1 MKTNSIKYDFTSK
14 QGYSSV
20 HRGPQIFKEKSAGLC
35 EKNNADKSVTF
46 SGGLTRMSEAAANCF
61 NINPLNAASSSRG
74 GLFKKK
80 WFDSFLRYAD
90 AHNIGCSALMSLI
103 LAGALRPATIMALPG
118 KKDKED
124 KIYASG
130 HSIASGI
137 IGFGFSTL
145 LTTPLDIAVK
155 KLFEDA
161 KEKLPIPKEGIPK
174 GAKRSDYT
182 KFNMGILN
190 KKYLRLAELKKMAA
204 EATTEAEKK
213 AIKQQINALEL
224 SMKNIAEWVIAVPR
238 AMLTIALI
246 PLVLKYVFGLEKKKK
261 PAAPAQQEQQNLS
274 KAVQDEAVRHF
285 MQNKNINDFKGG
297 NK

>member
-1 MKTNSIKYDFTSK
+1 MKTNSIKYDFTRK

-35 EKNNADKSVTF
+35 EKNNAEKSVTF

-61 NINPLNAASSSRG
+61 NINPLNVGSSSRG

-80 WFDSFLRYAD
+80 WFDSFLRYAN
-90 AHNIGCSALMSLI
+90 AHNIGCSALMALI
-103 LAGALRPATIMALPG
+103 LAGGLRPVTIMALPG

-174 GAKRSDYT
+174 GAKHSDYT

>member
-1 MKTNSIKYDFTSK
+1 MKTNSIKYDFTRK

-35 EKNNADKSVTF
+35 EKNNAEKSVTF

-61 NINPLNAASSSRG
+61 NINPLNVGSSSRG

-80 WFDSFLRYAD
+80 WFDSFLRYAN
-90 AHNIGCSALMSLI
+90 AHNIGCSALMALI
-103 LAGALRPATIMALPG
+103 LAGGLRPVTIMALPG

-174 GAKRSDYT
+174 GAKHSDYT

-190 KKYLRLAELKKMAA
+190 KKYLRLAELKKIAA

>member
-1 MKTNSIKYDFTSK
+1 M
-14 QGYSSV
+14 
-20 HRGPQIFKEKSAGLC
+20 
-35 EKNNADKSVTF
+35 
-46 SGGLTRMSEAAANCF
+46 
-61 NINPLNAASSSRG
+61 
-74 GLFKKK
+74 
-80 WFDSFLRYAD
+80 RYAD

>member
-1 MKTNSIKYDFTSK
+1 MKINSIKYDITRN
-14 QGYSSV
+14 QGYYTV
-20 HRGPQIFKEKSAGLC
+20 HRDPQIFKEKSAGLC

-46 SGGLTRMSEAAANCF
+46 SGGLTRMSEAAANC
-61 NINPLNAASSSRG
+61 LNANATSSSGG

-80 WFDSFLRYAD
+80 WFDKFLRYAD
-90 AHNIGCSALMSLI
+90 AHNIGCSALMSLL
-103 LAGALRPATIMALPG
+103 LAGIVRPATIMSLPG
-118 KKDKED
+118 EKDKED

-130 HSIASGI
+130 HSIASGV
-137 IGFGFSTL
+137 IGFVFSTI
-145 LTTPLDIAVK
+145 LTTPLDQALK

-161 KEKLPIPKEGIPK
+161 KGKLPIPKGGIPK
-174 GAKRSDYT
+174 GEDRSKYT

-204 EATTEAEKK
+204 TENEKK

-224 SMKNIAEWVIAVPR
+224 SIKNIPEWIIAVPR

-261 PAAPAQQEQQNLS
+261 PDAPQ
-274 KAVQDEAVRHF
+274 
-285 MQNKNINDFKGG
+285 MQNNTQAVNHAGMTNFMNKTINDFKGG

>member
-1 MKTNSIKYDFTSK
+1 MKTNIITYDFTRK

-20 HRGPQIFKEKSAGLC
+20 HKDSQIFREHSAGLC
-35 EKNNADKSVTF
+35 EKNKTGNNVTF
-46 SGGLTRMSEAAANCF
+46 SGGLTRTSEAAANC
-61 NINPLNAASSSRG
+61 LKGGSEG

-80 WFDSFLRYAD
+80 WFDTFLRYAD
-90 AHNIGCSALMSLI
+90 AHNIGCSALMALL
-103 LAGALRPATIMALPG
+103 LAGAVRPATIMALPG
-118 KKDKED
+118 KKDKDD

-130 HSIASGI
+130 HSIASGV

-155 KLFEDA
+155 KIIEDA

-174 GAKRSDYT
+174 GADRSKYT

-190 KKYLRLAELKKMAA
+190 KKFLRLAELKKLAA
-204 EATTEAEKK
+204 DAATEAEKK

-246 PLVLKYVFGLEKKKK
+246 PLVLKYVFGIQKKKK
-261 PAAPAQQEQQNLS
+261 QAPVQEHNLAQEVHN
-274 KAVQDEAVRHF
+274 EAVKRF
-285 MQNKNINDFKGG
+285 MEKKSIKDFKGG

>member
-1 MKTNSIKYDFTSK
+1 MKTNSIKYDFTRK

-35 EKNNADKSVTF
+35 EKYNAEKSVTF

-61 NINPLNAASSSRG
+61 NINPLNAGSSSRG

-80 WFDSFLRYAD
+80 WFDSFLRYAN
-90 AHNIGCSALMSLI
+90 AHNIGCSALMALI
-103 LAGALRPATIMALPG
+103 LAGGLRPVTIMALPG

>member
-1 MKTNSIKYDFTSK
+1 M
-14 QGYSSV
+14 
-20 HRGPQIFKEKSAGLC
+20 
-35 EKNNADKSVTF
+35 TF
-46 SGGLTRMSEAAANCF
+46 SGGLTGMSEAAANC
-61 NINPLNAASSSRG
+61 LNATSGKNG

-90 AHNIGCSALMSLI
+90 AHNIGCSALMALL
-103 LAGALRPATIMALPG
+103 LAGIVRPATIMALPG

-137 IGFGFSTL
+137 IGFGFSTII
-145 LTTPLDIAVK
+145 TTPLDIAVK
-155 KLFEDA
+155 KIVEDA
-161 KEKLPIPKEGIPK
+161 KGKLPIPKEGIPK
-174 GAKRSDYT
+174 DANRSDYT

-190 KKYLRLAELKKMAA
+190 KKYLRLAELKKMAID
-204 EATTEAEKK
+204 ATTEAEKK

-246 PLVLKYVFGLEKKKK
+246 PLVLKYVFGIEKKKK
-261 PAAPAQQEQQNLS
+261 PVAPAQEQQNLP
-274 KAVQDEAVRHF
+274 KTLQNEAIRRF
-285 MQNKNINDFKGG
+285 MQNKNINEFKGG